1 MADLYK
7 EALFEHRKYRGK
19 IAVESKVPLQSNKD
33 LSLFYSPG
41 VAFPCKEIAA
51 DVNKIYDYT
60 IKGNT
65 VAVVS
70 NGTAVLGLG
79 NIGAHA
85 ALPVMEGKAVL
96 FKKFAAID
104 AFPICLDTTS
114 VKDIVVTL
122 KMMTPVFG
130 GINLE
135 DIASPSCFYIEKAL
149 QQEVEIPVF
158 HDDQHG
164 TAIVTLAALINSL
177 KLVKKHLENITVVI
191 NGAGAA
197 GIAVAKLFYA
207 KKVKEIIVC
216 DSKGA
221 IYKGRK
227 VGMNDVKE
235 ELAKITNLKF
245 KKGDLKDVIK
255 GADVFIGVSKK
266 DLLTED
272 MVKLMNKDAIIFA
285 MANPMPEIMPQ
296 KAKRAGARVVGTGR
310 SDYPN
315 QVNNVLAFPGV
326 FRGALDVRAR
336 VINEEMKI
344 AAAYAISSLVDD
356 FSLTE
361 DYVIPSPLDKRV
373 VATVAKAV
381 AEAAK
386 KTNVATLI

>member
-1 MADLYK
+1 LADLYK

-149 QQEVEIPVF
+149 QYF
-158 HDDQHG
+158 M
-164 TAIVTLAALINSL
+164 
-177 KLVKKHLENITVVI
+177 KKHE
-191 NGAGAA
+191 
-197 GIAVAKLFYA
+197 
-207 KKVKEIIVC
+207 KEIQFISNSNGGILSTLTKGTIV
-216 DSKGA
+216 DAFLDEASYDAVIKMATKYFIVNFVLNEYFQDHIKITENKTIEFKEDEKDEG
-221 IYKGRK
+221 
-227 VGMNDVKE
+227 NEKE
-235 ELAKITNLKF
+235 EI
-245 KKGDLKDVIK
+245 
-255 GADVFIGVSKK
+255 
-266 DLLTED
+266 
-272 MVKLMNKDAIIFA
+272 
-285 MANPMPEIMPQ
+285 Q
-296 KAKRAGARVVGTGR
+296 
-310 SDYPN
+310 
-315 QVNNVLAFPGV
+315 
-326 FRGALDVRAR
+326 
-336 VINEEMKI
+336 
-344 AAAYAISSLVDD
+344 
-356 FSLTE
+356 
-361 DYVIPSPLDKRV
+361 
-373 VATVAKAV
+373 
-381 AEAAK
+381 
-386 KTNVATLI
+386 